1 MEEPRWLSSAELSTW
16 MSLAK
21 LMVTLPSALD
31 GRLQRES
38 GLTYFEYMVLAA
50 LSDQPDHR
58 MRMSDL
64 AAFANG
70 SVSRLSHVARRLEA
84 QGLVRREPSP
94 DDRRSILMTLTDDG
108 RARMVDAA
116 PDHVDAVRG
125 YVMDPLTPEQIAQ
138 LGVIAD
144 RITATMDPGAC

>member
-1 MEEPRWLSSAELSTW
+1 MEEPRWLSAAELSTW

-21 LMVTLPSALD
+21 LMVVLPSTLD
-31 GRLQRES
+31 SRLQRES

-50 LSDQPDHR
+50 LSDRHDHR

-94 DDRRSILMTLTDDG
+94 DDRRSILMALTDDG
-108 RARMVDAA
+108 RARMVAAA
-116 PDHVDAVRG
+116 PDHVDAVRSH
-125 YVMDPLTPEQIAQ
+125 VMDPLTPEQVAQ

-144 RITATMDPGAC
+144 RITATMDPDAC